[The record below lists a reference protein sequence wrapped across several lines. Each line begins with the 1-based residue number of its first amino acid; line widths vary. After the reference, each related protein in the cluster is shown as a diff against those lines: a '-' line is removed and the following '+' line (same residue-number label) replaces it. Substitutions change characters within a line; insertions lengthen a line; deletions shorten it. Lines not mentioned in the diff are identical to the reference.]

1 MTAPLPF
8 TVHAALPCQPH
19 AGFAA
24 SLAAELGAFDDAAL
38 QRGLAALELPV
49 AGLAALGHPVR
60 AGALRVRDDGE
71 LDDLLIDRVVTH
83 GVGHEAVVAVVLC
96 ELGRRAGMPVG
107 VVGAGGRHLVGHEHV
122 TPWLL
127 DPATGEVFDARTLGH
142 EPEWRCGHQVA
153 DTLLDEVELRCER
166 AGDLTRAIRAAQ
178 LRCALPFDDEAS
190 ERAGLRLRRLRS
202 RLN

>member
-38 QRGLAALELPV
+38 ERGLAALELPV

-60 AGALRVRDDGE
+60 AGALRVREDGG
-71 LDDLLIDRVVTH
+71 LDDLLIDRVVTS

-127 DPATGEVFDARTLGH
+127 DPATGEVVDARLLAH

-153 DTLLDEVELRCER
+153 DTLLGEVELRCER
-166 AGDLTRAIRAAQ
+166 AGDLARAIRAAE
-178 LRCALPFDDEAS
+178 LRCSLPFDEDAS
-190 ERAGLRLRRLRS
+190 ERAGLALRRMRA

>member
-24 SLAAELGAFDDAAL
+24 SLAAELGTFDDAAL
-38 QRGLAALELPV
+38 ERGLAALELPV

-60 AGALRVRDDGE
+60 VGALRVRDDGG
-71 LDDLLIDRVVTH
+71 LDDLLIDRVVTA
-83 GVGHEAVVAVVLC
+83 GVGHEAAVAVILC

-127 DPATGEVFDARTLGH
+127 DPATGEVVDARRLEH

-166 AGDLTRAIRAAQ
+166 AGDLARAIRAAE

-190 ERAGLRLRRLRS
+190 DRAALRLRNLRS

>member
-38 QRGLAALELPV
+38 ERGLAALELPV

-60 AGALRVRDDGE
+60 AG
-71 LDDLLIDRVVTH
+71 
-83 GVGHEAVVAVVLC
+83 
-96 ELGRRAGMPVG
+96 MPVG
-107 VVGAGGRHLVGHEHV
+107 VVGVGGRHLVGHEHV

-127 DPATGEVFDARTLGH
+127 DPVTGEVVDARTLGQ